1 MATKKSWSDL
11 SPLSKVLIVIGSIA
25 ELVLTTVALSDL
37 RKRERATVRGPKW
50 VWSLVCLVQPVGPI
64 LYLLVG
70 RRRDGAS

>member
-11 SPLSKVLIVIGSIA
+11 SPLSKALVVLGSLV
-25 ELVLTTVALSDL
+25 ELVLTTVALRDL
-37 RKRERATVRGPKW
+37 RRRERAAVLGPKW
-50 VWSLVCLVQPVGPI
+50 IWSLVCLVQPVGPV